1 MQGFPGFT
9 SRTVI
14 DTDQSEPIMTD
25 DIRAAGGRPNS
36 RDSILDAAL
45 RVTARDGAGNLT
57 LDKVAAESGL
67 SKGGLLYN
75 YPSKEALLQ
84 AMLERLLQN
93 HQQQMDEEYR
103 RLEGQPEATL
113 RAFLRAWKHDE
124 QISID
129 ASLAIIAAAAQN
141 PGLLRPL
148 REHFDRIHARI
159 SKESENPELA
169 LVIWA
174 AADGL
179 LLHRILN
186 LAPYDH
192 EEKAAMFDAMLRLA
206 GEETDTVKGGV

>member
-1 MQGFPGFT
+1 MKNNKR
-9 SRTVI
+9 S
-14 DTDQSEPIMTD
+14 
-25 DIRAAGGRPNS
+25 ACGRPNS

-45 RVTARDGAGNLT
+45 RVTAQAGAGNLT
-57 LDKVAAESGL
+57 LDKVAIECGL

-84 AMLERLLQN
+84 AMLERLLNSHRQLMA
-93 HQQQMDEEYR
+93 QEYET
-103 RLEGQPEATL
+103 LKGQPEATL

-148 REHFDRIHARI
+148 KEHFRDIYSRICQ
-159 SKESENPELA
+159 ESGNREQA
-169 LVIWA
+169 LMIWA

-179 LLHRILN
+179 LLHRIMDV
-186 LAPYDH
+186 APYSH
-192 EEKAAMFDAMLRLA
+192 EDKAAMFDAMLRLA
-206 GEETDTVKGGV
+206 GEDTGQSPQGKEDAQGKGEAVA

>member
-1 MQGFPGFT
+1 MNNNTQT
-9 SRTVI
+9 ACR
-14 DTDQSEPIMTD
+14 
-25 DIRAAGGRPNS
+25 RPNS

-57 LDKVAAESGL
+57 LDKVAAECGL

-84 AMLERLLQN
+84 AMLQRLLNSHRQLM
-93 HQQQMDEEYR
+93 QQEYED
-103 RLEGQPEATL
+103 LKGQPEATL

-141 PGLLRPL
+141 PDLLQPL
-148 REHFDRIHARI
+148 KEHFREVYSRIC
-159 SKESENPELA
+159 SETDNRDQA
-169 LVIWA
+169 LMIWA

-179 LLHRILN
+179 LLHRLMGV
-186 LAPYDH
+186 APYSH
-192 EEKAAMFDAMLRLA
+192 EDKAAMFDAMLRLA
-206 GEETDTVKGGV
+206 GEDTGQEQRQGQGEGEAVA

>member
-1 MQGFPGFT
+1 MNRDNP
-9 SRTVI
+9 TV
-14 DTDQSEPIMTD
+14 
-25 DIRAAGGRPNS
+25 GGRPNS
-36 RDSILDAAL
+36 RDNILDAAL

-57 LDKVAAESGL
+57 LDKVAAECGL

-84 AMLERLLQN
+84 AMLERLLHSHRQR
-93 HQQQMDEEYR
+93 MDEEYS

-141 PGLLRPL
+141 PGLLQPL
-148 REHFDRIHARI
+148 REHFREIHERI
-159 SKESENPELA
+159 SRESANREQA
-169 LVIWA
+169 LMIWA

-179 LLHRILN
+179 LLHRIMD
-186 LAPYDH
+186 LAPYSHDD
-192 EEKAAMFDAMLRLA
+192 KAAMFNAMLRLA
-206 GEETDTVKGGV
+206 GENTDGTGGGNQ